1 MSPSDAKTLD
11 AEPAGDAAAF
21 DSEAAAPPVREPAG
35 NAAPAFDGEPPVA
48 VGEEPVAPDR
58 LSDEVVVP
66 SGLPA
71 RPAASARDV
80 APLVEASAAAGNGAA
95 AVDRLPAEPAA
106 GCSEA
111 RAAWEARCAATPAR
125 LPSFSSV
132 SGNEVRPLYTPDDA
146 PGAYMDGLGFPGAFP
161 FTRGPYATMYRTRLW
176 TMRQFAGFATAEE
189 TNARYKYLLANG
201 QTGLSVAF
209 DFPTLMG
216 YDSDHPRSLGEVG
229 VCGVAVSSLADMETL
244 FDGIPLDE
252 VSVSMTING
261 PAIILF
267 CFYVAAAER
276 QGVSLDQLRG
286 TVQNDILKEYQAQH
300 AWVFPPEPAL
310 RLILDMFEWCAEH
323 TPRYNPISIS
333 GYHIREAGATA
344 GQELGFT
351 LANGFEYV
359 RRAVER
365 GLDVDVFAPRLS
377 FFFDVHNDF
386 FEEAAKF
393 RAARRIWAKGMRD
406 RFGAANPLAWRLR
419 THAQTA
425 GVTLT
430 AQQPENNIVR
440 VAYQALAA
448 VLGGAQSLHT
458 NSMDETLALP
468 TEKAVTIAL
477 RTQQILAYESGVANT
492 IDPLAG
498 SYYVES
504 LTDQLEAEAEEI
516 FARVEAEGGVV
527 PGIETGWFQR
537 QIANSAVRQQA
548 EIEAGARKVVGVND
562 FTDGSDAP
570 NIETLRIDP
579 SVEARQRQRMARLR
593 DERDDERATAALA
606 ALRSAAAGQGNLVPL
621 IVECARAMCT
631 LHEIRAAMEDVFGA
645 YREPVF
651 F

>member
-1 MSPSDAKTLD
+1 MPSTNAKTPSRSP
-11 AEPAGDAAAF
+11 AEAPAALVGQ
-21 DSEAAAPPVREPAG
+21 AAAPGAET
-35 NAAPAFDGEPPVA
+35 DG
-48 VGEEPVAPDR
+48 
-58 LSDEVVVP
+58 
-66 SGLPA
+66 
-71 RPAASARDV
+71 
-80 APLVEASAAAGNGAA
+80 
-95 AVDRLPAEPAA
+95 
-106 GCSEA
+106 A
-111 RAAWEARCAATPAR
+111 RAAWEAQCRTAPAR
-125 LPSFSSV
+125 LSSFSSV
-132 SGNEVRPLYTPDDA
+132 SGAEVRPLYTPADA
-146 PGAYMDGLGFPGAFP
+146 SGAYMDRLGFPGAFP

-244 FDGIPLDE
+244 FDGIPLGD

-261 PAIILF
+261 PAIVLF

-276 QGVSLDQLRG
+276 QGVPLDQLRG

-310 RLILDMFEWCAEH
+310 RLVLDMFDWCAEN
-323 TPRYNPISIS
+323 TPRYNPVSIS

-406 RFGAANPLAWRLR
+406 RFGARNPLAWRLR

-504 LTDQLEAEAEEI
+504 LTDQMEAEAEEI

-527 PGIETGWFQR
+527 PGIESGWFQR
-537 QIANSAVRQQA
+537 QIANSAARQQA
-548 EIEAGARKVVGVND
+548 EIEAGMRKVVGVND
-562 FTDGSDAP
+562 FTNGAEAAE
-570 NIETLRIDP
+570 IETLRIDP
-579 SVEARQRQRMARLR
+579 SVEARQRKRMARLR
-593 DERDDERATAALA
+593 AERDEPRAAAALA
-606 ALRSAAAGQGNLVPL
+606 DLRSAAARDDNLVPSIL
-621 IVECARAMCT
+621 ECARAMCT
-631 LHEIRAAMEDVFGA
+631 LHEIRAAMEEVFGA